1 MSNYLFTSESVSEG
15 HPDKVADQ
23 ISDAVLDYALD
34 LDSTAKCAIETLV
47 AKNLIVVAGETSVYL
62 NEEIIRNLIS
72 KVFHSIKTP
81 KNWSGFDT
89 ENYEL
94 KLSISEQSKD
104 INQSVDKVDQT
115 IGAGDQGMMFGY
127 ACKETDVLMPLP
139 IYLSHELL
147 KYHAYLRK
155 EKGIDWLLPDAKS
168 QVTVN
173 YVNGKPNKVTHI
185 VLSSQHTEEKS
196 NEEINTFMIN
206 EIIKKVIPHDLLTD
220 QTIFH
225 VNPSGR
231 FIDGGPSADT
241 GLTGR
246 KIIVDTYGGSA
257 PHGGG
262 AFSGKD
268 ATKVDRSGAYA
279 ARYVAKNIVAAGFAD
294 KCIVQ
299 LSYAIGVAEPI
310 SINIDLHGNG
320 SIDNTKLVNA
330 VAKIFDLTPKG
341 IIDSLDLLKPKY
353 SRTSVYGH
361 FGKEKFEWE
370 KTDKAELLRELYNNG
385 K

>member
-23 ISDAVLDYALD
+23 ISDAVLDFVLTID
-34 LDSTAKCAIETLV
+34 PNSKCAIETLI
-47 AKNLIVVAGETSVYL
+47 AKNLIVVAGETSVDL
-62 NEEIIRNLIS
+62 NEAIIRKLINN
-72 KVFHSIKTP
+72 VFDFIKAP

-94 KLSISEQSKD
+94 KLSISDQS
-104 INQSVDKVDQT
+104 ININNAVEKHKVNK
-115 IGAGDQGMMFGY
+115 GSGDQGMMFGY
-127 ACKETDVLMPLP
+127 ACNETDVLMPLP

-147 KYHAYLRK
+147 KYHAKLRK

-173 YVNGKPNKVTHI
+173 YINGKPEKVTHV
-185 VLSSQHTEEKS
+185 VLSSQHTENIT
-196 NEEINTFMIN
+196 NEEINDFIIN
-206 EIIKKVIPHDLLTD
+206 EIIRKVIPQELLAD
-220 QTIFH
+220 DIKYH
-225 VNPSGR
+225 INPSGR

-279 ARYVAKNIVAAGFAD
+279 ARYVAKNIVAAGFTN
-294 KCIVQ
+294 KCTVQ
-299 LSYAIGVAEPI
+299 LSYAIGVVEPI
-310 SINIDLHGNG
+310 SIHIDLHGEEN
-320 SIDNTKLVNA
+320 IDNKKLVEA
-330 VAKIFDLTPKG
+330 VKTVFDLTPKG

-353 SRTSVYGH
+353 GKTSIYGH
-361 FGKEKFEWE
+361 FGNEEFEWE
-370 KTDKAELLRELYNNG
+370 KTDKVNSLKEAYENG

>member
-23 ISDAVLDYALD
+23 ISDAVLDYVLTID
-34 LDSTAKCAIETLV
+34 PNSKCAIETLI
-47 AKNLIVVAGETSVYL
+47 AKNLIVVAGETSVDL
-62 NEEIIRNLIS
+62 NAAIIRKLIS
-72 KVFHSIKTP
+72 NVFDFIKAP

-94 KLSISEQSKD
+94 KLSISDQS
-104 INQSVDKVDQT
+104 ININNAVEKYKENK
-115 IGAGDQGMMFGY
+115 GAGDQGMMFGF
-127 ACKETDVLMPLP
+127 ACNETDVFMPLP

-147 KYHAYLRK
+147 KYHAKLRK

-173 YVNGKPNKVTHI
+173 YINGKPEKVTHV
-185 VLSSQHTEEKS
+185 VLSSQHTE
-196 NEEINTFMIN
+196 NITNQEINDFIIN
-206 EIIKKVIPHDLLTD
+206 KIIREVIPKELLTD
-220 QTIFH
+220 NTIYH

-231 FIDGGPSADT
+231 FIEGGPSADT

-279 ARYVAKNIVAAGFAD
+279 ARYVAKNIVAAGFTN
-294 KCIVQ
+294 KCTVQ
-299 LSYAIGVAEPI
+299 LSYAIGVVEPI
-310 SINIDLHGNG
+310 SIHIDLHGEEN
-320 SIDNTKLVNA
+320 IDNKNLVEA
-330 VAKIFDLTPKG
+330 VKTVFDLTPKG
-341 IIDSLDLLKPKY
+341 IINSLDLLKPKFC
-353 SRTSVYGH
+353 RTSVYGH
-361 FGKEKFEWE
+361 FGKQEFEWE
-370 KTDKAELLRELYNNG
+370 KTDKVNSLKEAYENG